1 MYIYLYIV
9 SCFLLAGCAYNDF
22 TLFKYNLSNNSSGQS
37 SNTFNKGDNNQ
48 TEILSFKS
56 YVTEP
61 SLHSLI
67 EKGLSNSPIWETQL
81 AHLDVIKKKAGLSLT
96 EELPSLHGSVGWKPG
111 KKKTHETDFNSM
123 KLPEWQSGAS
133 FAWELDLW
141 GKWKALREAETSSVK
156 AESHLVHAAQLQF
169 IYEISKIWYTMRF
182 LNEEIELI
190 TAQIRQH
197 HEIHTLHLHRFHQG
211 LENNSSIMEMEIALK
226 LLVTEFNQL
235 ERAYGIEENKIKSLV
250 GSHDTEVLVPHGL
263 SNSSFPKI
271 PVMDN
276 SSVLKNRPDVHAG
289 ENKLHAQIKRHKAS
303 LLDLYPSLGLNLS
316 GVGMSGDLSDPFR
329 EWIVQ
334 GGPVINI
341 PLWSPKKMLKVEE
354 DESQIRAAEIE
365 WKAVILRAV
374 EEIEIAKLIQLSTL
388 ENFDI
393 LNDVANQFT
402 ELYQIEEQKYT
413 VGLTSKAQ
421 LLATQ
426 IKLTIEK
433 RRALKSRYNL
443 WVSYLNLGKSLGISW
458 LE

>member
-9 SCFLLAGCAYNDF
+9 YFCLLAGCAYNNF
-22 TLFKYNLSNNSSGQS
+22 GLFKYNSNNNSSEQS
-37 SNTFNKGDNNQ
+37 SNTFNLGDNNQ
-48 TEILSFKS
+48 TGILSFKS
-56 YVTEP
+56 YITEP

-67 EKGLSNSPIWETQL
+67 EKGLNNSPIWETQL

-111 KKKTHETDFNSM
+111 KKKTNETDFKSI
-123 KLPEWQSGAS
+123 KLPDWQSGAS

-141 GKWKALREAETSSVK
+141 GKWKARREAEMSTIK
-156 AESHLVHAAQLQF
+156 AESHIVQAAQLQF

-197 HEIHTLHLHRFHQG
+197 HEIHSLHLHRFHIG
-211 LENNSSIMEMEIALK
+211 LEDNSSIIEMEIALK
-226 LLVTEFNQL
+226 ILVTEFNKL
-235 ERAYGIEENKIKSLV
+235 KRTYGIEENKIKSLV
-250 GSHDTEVLVPHGL
+250 GSHETEVLVPRGL
-263 SNSSFPKI
+263 SNSSFPKLPTI
-271 PVMDN
+271 NN
-276 SSVLKNRPDVHAG
+276 SSALKNRPDVHAG

-316 GVGMSGDLSDPFR
+316 GIGMSGDLSDPFR
-329 EWIVQ
+329 EWKVQ

-354 DESQIRAAEIE
+354 DEAQIRAAEME

-374 EEIEIAKLIQLSTL
+374 EEIETAKLIQLSTL

-393 LNDVANQFT
+393 LNDVVNQFT

-421 LLATQ
+421 LLANQ
-426 IKLTIEK
+426 IKLTIKK